1 MGRIMKTRPNYRKI
15 IFAAAIAATL
25 AGSAGMPRMS
35 WAQTADATLRGKTAA
50 NAEVVARNV
59 ATGVTRRT
67 KAAEDGSYTLPG
79 LQPGT
84 YQVDA
89 GPGTETTVTLT
100 VASTATVDLG
110 AGEGAAASPGAELSE
125 VTVKSKRIYETR
137 TSEVGTTVSL
147 QTIDT
152 VPQLTRNFLEFADT
166 VPGMIFSVNS
176 SGQTSLTGGAQSSSS
191 VNVYIDGVGQ
201 KNYVLAGGVS
211 GQFFTQGNPF
221 PQLAIGEYKVITS
234 NYKAEFDQVSSAAV
248 VAETK
253 SGTNEFHGEVY
264 DQYTS
269 DSLRAENPSERF
281 AGEKIPS
288 NDKEFGASFGG
299 PIIQD
304 RLHFFV
310 TYEGKRYD
318 TPITVTPGVPSLD
331 GVSIATLLPA
341 SVAAQLGPA
350 GLPFQED
357 EYFGKLD
364 FEPTDSDRFETS
376 IKYRKENQIE
386 NIGAVQA
393 ASSAISVI
401 NNDTRFTLRWQHSAD
416 WFLNDLLFTH
426 QDTFNAPS
434 SIGIGNGALYDIQ
447 AQNNRQVLITGP
459 ASPLATQD
467 KGQQGPGLQDDFTF
481 SELHWLGDHTVK
493 TGAKFQSLKL
503 VAADAEDINPQFT
516 YNVTPAGTE
525 ALPYEAQFT
534 NPVPGLNPTARSKDD
549 QFGLYLQDDWVQ
561 NEHLTWNIGA
571 RWDYEKNLGYLDYV
585 TPANVVAALNGPDP
599 NAQALFPGQTYAQ
612 TLAKGGININDYIS
626 NGHNRSAYTGEF
638 QPRLGFSVD
647 LNADQRHVIFG
658 GYGRSYDRDL
668 YNDLEVETTKQALPY
683 YSVYFPNPGGTTPG
697 GCFATPCFAFNPAYL
712 TSLSSLQSV
721 IGSSNTGAEVDM
733 INNNLKVPYSDQFSI
748 GIRNTLGE
756 WNTSAAIARV
766 ISKNGFVFTLGNRYP
781 NGAFFQNGGNQF
793 GADPVPGF
801 GNLIIGNSGV
811 ETKATQVLLSAE
823 KPFTAES
830 HWGATFAYTY
840 TDASQN
846 RDITQVY
853 AFDEA
858 TIGQYPYI
866 NSNAAPRHRIVGTG
880 SFGAPWGFIF
890 AAKLTLATPTP
901 VDDVACFGATY
912 PNGSTCNPISATPKN
927 FFGYRTLD
935 LQVTK
940 NFQISHFGLVYVRL
954 DGLNVF
960 NWYNYAS
967 TNNNWGTNGVPNSN
981 PVTYNY
987 TGNINGV
994 PRTLKLMAG
1003 AKF

>member
-1 MGRIMKTRPNYRKI
+1 MKKRLSYKNI
-15 IFAAAIAATL
+15 LLAAVIAATF
-25 AGSAGMPRMS
+25 AIVTGMPSVS

-50 NAEVVARNV
+50 NADVVARNI

-67 KAAEDGSYTLPG
+67 KASEDGSYTIPG

-89 GPGTETTVTLT
+89 GPGTQTTVTLT

-110 AGEGAAASPGAELSE
+110 AGEGATASPGAELTE

-137 TSEVGTTVSL
+137 TSEIGTTVSL

-166 VPGMIFSVNS
+166 VPGMIFSVNQ

-191 VNVYIDGVGQ
+191 VNVFIDGVGQ

-211 GQFFTQGNPF
+211 GQYFTQGNPF

-234 NYKAEFDQVSSAAV
+234 NYKAEFDQVASAAV

-264 DQYTS
+264 DQYTGE
-269 DSLRAENPSERF
+269 SLRAENPSER
-281 AGEKIPS
+281 ASGEKTPS
-288 NDKEFGASFGG
+288 TNKEFGASFGG

-304 RLHFFV
+304 KLHFFV

-318 TPITVTPGVPSLD
+318 TPITVTPGVTTLN
-331 GVSIATLLPA
+331 GVAIQTLLPA
-341 SVAAQLGPA
+341 SVVSQLGPA

-357 EYFGKLD
+357 DYFGKLD

-386 NIGAVQA
+386 NIGPVQA

-426 QDTFNAPS
+426 QSTFNAPS
-434 SIGIGNGALYDIQ
+434 SIGIGNGSIYAV
-447 AQNNRQVLITGP
+447 AANNNQQVLDTGP

-467 KGQQGPGLQDDFTF
+467 KGQQGPGLQDDFTL
-481 SELHWLGDHTVK
+481 SDLHWLGDHTVK
-493 TGAKFQSLKL
+493 TGVKYQSLKL
-503 VAADAEDINPQFT
+503 VAADAEDINPQFW
-516 YNVTPAGTE
+516 YNVTPAGTA

-549 QFGLYLQDDWVQ
+549 QLGLYLQDDWVQ
-561 NEHLTWNIGA
+561 NQHLTWNIGA
-571 RWDYEKNLGYLDYV
+571 RWDYEKNLGFLDYV
-585 TPANVVAALNGPDP
+585 TPANVVAGLNGLDP
-599 NAQALFPGQTYAQ
+599 AAQALFPGQTYAQ
-612 TLAKGGININDYIS
+612 TLAKGGVNVNDYIS

-638 QPRLGFSVD
+638 QPRLGFALD
-647 LNADQRHVIFG
+647 LNADQRHVVFG

-668 YNDLEVETTKQALPY
+668 YDYLQVEQTKSALPF
-683 YSVYFPNPGGTTPG
+683 YSVYFPNAGATAAN
-697 GCFATPCFAFNPAYL
+697 GCFGTPCVAWNPNYL
-712 TSLSSLQSV
+712 NGLSNLQPLV
-721 IGSSNTGAEVDM
+721 ASSNIGAEVDA

-756 WNTSAAIARV
+756 WNTSATIARI
-766 ISKNGFVFTLGNRYP
+766 ISKNGLVFTLGNRYP
-781 NGAFFQNGGNQF
+781 SGAFFQNGGNQF
-793 GADPVPGF
+793 GGDAVPGF
-801 GNLIIGNSGV
+801 GNLILGNSGI

-823 KPFTAES
+823 KPFSNES

-840 TDASQN
+840 TSATQN
-846 RDITQVY
+846 RDITQQY
-853 AFDEA
+853 SFDEE
-858 TIGQYPYI
+858 TIGQYPFI

-880 SFGAPWGFIF
+880 SYGFPWGFIG

-901 VDDVACFGATY
+901 VDDIACFGVLYATG
-912 PNGSTCNPISATPKN
+912 NTCTPISATPKN

-935 LQVTK
+935 LQITK
-940 NFQISHFGLVYVRL
+940 NFQISTFGLVYVRL

-960 NWYNYAS
+960 NWANYAN
-967 TNNNWGTNGVPNSN
+967 TINNWGTNGVPNPN
-981 PVTYNY
+981 PVTFNY

>member
-1 MGRIMKTRPNYRKI
+1 MKTRPDYRKTLL
-15 IFAAAIAATL
+15 AAAIAATL
-25 AGSAGMPRMS
+25 ASGAGLPRTS
-35 WAQTADATLRGKTAA
+35 RAQTSEATLRGRAAA
-50 NAEVVARNV
+50 NSEVVARNL

-67 KAAEDGSYTLPG
+67 RTSDDGTYTLPG

-89 GPGTETTVTLT
+89 GPGTQTTVTLT
-100 VASTATVDLG
+100 VASTATVDLT
-110 AGEGAAASPGAELSE
+110 AGAAPGAALSE
-125 VTVKSKRIYETR
+125 VTVQSKRIYETK
-137 TSEVGTTVSL
+137 TSEVGNTVSL
-147 QTIDT
+147 QVINT

-176 SGQTSLTGGAQSSSS
+176 SGQTSLTGGAQSADS

-201 KNYVLAGGVS
+201 KNYVLGGGVA

-248 VAETK
+248 VAQTK
-253 SGTNEFHGEVY
+253 SGTNEFHGEVF

-269 DSLRAENPSERF
+269 GGLRAENPSERF
-281 AGEKIPS
+281 AGEKVPS

-299 PIIQD
+299 PIIRD
-304 RLHFFV
+304 KLHFFV

-318 TPITVTPGVPSLD
+318 TPITVVPGVTDLN
-331 GVSIATLLPA
+331 GVPIASLLPA

-350 GLPFQED
+350 SLPFQED

-376 IKYRKENQIE
+376 IKYRKEYQIE
-386 NIGAVQA
+386 NIGVAEA

-416 WFLNDLLFTH
+416 WFFNDLLFTH
-426 QDTFNAPS
+426 QSTFNAPS
-434 SIGIGNGALYDIQ
+434 SLGIGNGATYNIV
-447 AQNNRQVLITGP
+447 ANNQQQIVDTGP
-459 ASPLATQD
+459 ASPLATQN

-503 VAADAEDINPQFT
+503 VAADAEDINPQFS
-516 YNVTPAGTE
+516 YNVTPAGTA

-534 NPVPGLNPTARSKDD
+534 NPVPGLNPTARAKDD
-549 QFGLYLQDDWVQ
+549 QFGLYLQDDWAQ

-571 RWDYEKNLGYLDYV
+571 RWDYEKNLGYLDLV
-585 TPANVVAALNGPDP
+585 TPASVVAALNAQDP
-599 NAQALFPGQTYAQ
+599 NAPAGQTYAQ
-612 TLAKGGININDYIS
+612 SLAKGGVNINDYIS

-668 YNDLEVETTKQALPY
+668 YNDLEVEVTKQALPY
-683 YSVYFPNPGGTTPG
+683 YSVYFPTAGGTTPG
-697 GCFATPCFAFNPAYL
+697 GCVGTPCVAWNPAYL
-712 TSLSSLQSV
+712 TGLSNLQSL
-721 IGSSNTGAEVDM
+721 IGSSNAGAEVDL
-733 INNNLKVPYSDQFSI
+733 INNKLKVPYSDQFSI
-748 GIRNTLGE
+748 GIRNTVGD
-756 WNTSAAIARV
+756 WNTSATISRV
-766 ISKNGFVFTLGNRYP
+766 ISKDGFVFSLGNRYP
-781 NGAFFQNGGNQF
+781 NGAFFVGGGQPW
-793 GADPVPGF
+793 GDPVPGF
-801 GNLIIGNSGV
+801 GNLIIGGNGI
-811 ETKATQVLLSAE
+811 ETKATQLLLSAE
-823 KPFTAES
+823 KPFTNES
-830 HWGATFAYTY
+830 RWGATFAYTY
-840 TDASQN
+840 TDAVQN

-853 AFDEA
+853 AFDEEN
-858 TIGQYPYI
+858 ISKYPFI
-866 NSNAAPRHRIVGTG
+866 TSNAAPRHRIVGTG
-880 SFGAPWGFIF
+880 SYGLPWGFLIG
-890 AAKLTLATPTP
+890 AKLTLATPTP
-901 VDDVACFGATY
+901 VDDLECVLPVY
-912 PNGSTCNPISATPKN
+912 PSGGGCQPVSATPRN

-940 NFQISHFGLVYVRL
+940 NFQISNFGLVYVRL

-960 NWYNYAS
+960 NWYNYAD
-967 TNNNWGTNGVPNSN
+967 TINNWGANGVPNPN
-981 PVTYNY
+981 FPVTYDY

-994 PRTLKLMAG
+994 PRTLKLMFG

>member
-1 MGRIMKTRPNYRKI
+1 MGKQLRFKRTLL
-15 IFAAAIAATL
+15 AAAIATAL
-25 AGSAGMPRMS
+25 ASGAGLPRVS
-35 WAQTADATLRGKTAA
+35 WAQSADATLRGRTAA
-50 NAEVVARNV
+50 NADVVAKNV
-59 ATGVTRRT
+59 ATGATRRT
-67 KAAEDGSYTLPG
+67 KAGDDGSYVIPG

-89 GPGTETTVTLT
+89 GPGTQTTVTLT
-100 VASTATVDLG
+100 VASTATVDLAAG
-110 AGEGAAASPGAELSE
+110 AGAEAAPGAELSE
-125 VTVKSKRIYETR
+125 VTVRSKRIYETR
-137 TSEVGTTVSL
+137 TSEIGTTVSL

-166 VPGMIFSVNS
+166 VPGMNFSVNS

-201 KNYVLAGGVS
+201 KNYVLAGGVA

-248 VAETK
+248 VAQTK

-269 DSLRAENPSERF
+269 GSLRAETPAERASGIKTPSFDR
-281 AGEKIPS
+281 
-288 NDKEFGASFGG
+288 EFGGSFGG

-304 RLHFFV
+304 KLHFFM
-310 TYEGKRYD
+310 TYEGKRYQ
-318 TPITVTPGVPSLD
+318 TPITVTPGVTDLNGAPI
-331 GVSIATLLPA
+331 GPLLPA
-341 SVAAQLGPA
+341 SVAAQLGP
-350 GLPFQED
+350 GELPFHED

-386 NIGAVQA
+386 NIGPAQA

-426 QDTFNAPS
+426 QDTYNAPS
-434 SIGIGNGALYDIQ
+434 SLGYGNGAIYAVQ
-447 AQNNRQVLITGP
+447 ASNNQTILDTGP
-459 ASPLATQD
+459 ASPLATQI

-503 VAADAEDINPQFT
+503 VAADAEDVNPQFT
-516 YNVTPAGTE
+516 YNVTPAGTA

-534 NPVPGLNPTARSKDD
+534 NPVAGLNPTARAKDD

-561 NEHLTWNIGA
+561 NEHLTWNVGA
-571 RWDYEKNLGYLDYV
+571 RWDYEKNLGYLDFV

-599 NAQALFPGQTYAQ
+599 NAQTLFPGQTYAQ

-626 NGHNRSAYTGEF
+626 TGHNRSAYTGEF
-638 QPRLGFSVD
+638 QPRLGFAVD
-647 LNADQRHVIFG
+647 LNADQRHVVFG

-668 YNDLEVETTKQALPY
+668 YENLQLEVTKEALPY
-683 YSVYFPNPGGTTPG
+683 YSVYFPNAGGTTPPN
-697 GCFATPCFAFNPAYL
+697 GCFGAPCVAWNPAYL
-712 TSLSSLQSV
+712 TGLSNLQSL
-721 IGSSNTGAEVDM
+721 IGSSNKGAEVDM

-748 GIRNTLGE
+748 GMRNTVGE
-756 WNTSAAIARV
+756 WNTSASIARV
-766 ISKNGFVFTLGNRYP
+766 ISKDGFVFSLGNRYP
-781 NGAFFQNGGNQF
+781 NGAFFTGGGQPW
-793 GADPVPGF
+793 GDPVPGF
-801 GNLIIGNSGV
+801 GNLIIGSNGI

-823 KPFTAES
+823 KPFTPES

-840 TDASQN
+840 TDAIQN
-846 RDITQVY
+846 RDITQTY
-853 AFDEA
+853 AFDEENIA
-858 TIGQYPYI
+858 KYPFI
-866 NSNAAPRHRIVGTG
+866 TSNAAPRHRIVGTG

-890 AAKLTLATPTP
+890 ATKLTLATPIP
-901 VDDVACFGATY
+901 VDDIACFGLTY
-912 PNGSTCNPISATPKN
+912 STGSGCTPISATPKN
-927 FFGYRTLD
+927 FFGYRTID

-940 NFQISHFGLVYVRL
+940 NFQISTYGLVFVRL

-960 NWYNYAS
+960 NWANYAN
-967 TNNNWGTNGVPNSN
+967 TNNNWGANGVPNPN
-981 PVTYNY
+981 PVPFNY
-987 TGNINGV
+987 TGNVNGV
-994 PRTLKLMAG
+994 PRTLKLMVG

>member
-1 MGRIMKTRPNYRKI
+1 MKKPPSFRRTLL
-15 IFAAAIAATL
+15 AAAIATAIA
-25 AGSAGMPRMS
+25 AGAGAPRTTR
-35 WAQTADATLRGKTAA
+35 AQTTEATLRGRAAA
-50 NAEVVARNV
+50 NSDVVARNL

-67 KAAEDGSYTLPG
+67 KAADDGTYTLPG

-89 GPGTETTVTLT
+89 GPGTQTTVTLS
-100 VASTATVDLG
+100 VASTATVDLTAG
-110 AGEGAAASPGAELSE
+110 AGAAPGAELSE
-125 VTVKSKRIYETR
+125 VTVRSTRIYETK

-147 QTIDT
+147 QVIDT

-201 KNYVLAGGVS
+201 KNYVLQGGVA

-248 VAETK
+248 VAQTK
-253 SGTNEFHGEVY
+253 SGTNDFHGEVY

-269 DSLRAENPSERF
+269 TSLRAENPSERF
-281 AGEKIPS
+281 AGVKVPS

-299 PIIQD
+299 PILKD
-304 RLHFFV
+304 KLHFFV

-318 TPITVTPGVPSLD
+318 TPITVTPGVTDLN
-331 GVSIATLLPA
+331 GVPIAGLLPA

-350 GLPFQED
+350 ALPFQED

-376 IKYRKENQIE
+376 IKYRKEYQIE
-386 NIGAVQA
+386 NIGVGQA

-416 WFLNDLLFTH
+416 WFFNDLLYTH
-426 QDTFNAPS
+426 QATFNAPS
-434 SIGIGNGALYDIQ
+434 SIGIGNGATYAIQ
-447 AQNNRQVLITGP
+447 ADNNRQIVEVGP
-459 ASPLATQD
+459 GSPLATQN

-493 TGAKFQSLKL
+493 TGAKLQSLKL

-516 YNVTPAGTE
+516 YNVTPAGTA

-534 NPVPGLNPTARSKDD
+534 NPVPGLNPTARAKDD

-571 RWDYEKNLGYLDYV
+571 RWDYEKNLGYLDLV
-585 TPANVVAALNGPDP
+585 TPANVVAALNAQDP
-599 NAQALFPGQTYAQ
+599 NAPAGQTYAQ
-612 TLAKGGININDYIS
+612 TLAKGGVNISDYIS

-638 QPRLGFSVD
+638 QPRLGFSLD

-668 YNDLEVETTKQALPY
+668 YNDLQVEVTKAALPY
-683 YSVYFPNPGGTTPG
+683 YSVYFPNAGGTTPG
-697 GCFATPCFAFNPAYL
+697 GCFGTPCVAWNPAYL
-712 TSLSSLQSV
+712 RGLSNLQSL
-721 IGSSNTGAEVDM
+721 IGSSNAGAEVDL
-733 INNNLKVPYSDQFSI
+733 INNNLKVPYSDQFSV
-748 GIRNTLGE
+748 GIRNTLGD

-781 NGAFFQNGGNQF
+781 TGAFFVGGGQPW
-793 GADPVPGF
+793 GDSVPGF
-801 GNLIIGNSGV
+801 GSLILGNNGI

-823 KPFTAES
+823 KPFTPES
-830 HWGATFAYTY
+830 RWGATFAYTY
-840 TDASQN
+840 TDAIQN
-846 RDITQVY
+846 RDITQNS
-853 AFDEA
+853 AFDEE
-858 TIGQYPYI
+858 TIRQYPFI
-866 NSNAAPRHRIVGTG
+866 ASNAAPRHRLVGTG
-880 SFGAPWGFIF
+880 SYGLPWGFLIG
-890 AAKLTLATPTP
+890 AKLTLATPTP
-901 VDDVACFGATY
+901 VDDVACFGIIYAT
-912 PNGSTCNPISATPKN
+912 GAGCTPISATPKN
-927 FFGYRTLD
+927 FFGYRSLD

-940 NFQISHFGLVYVRL
+940 TFQIGNFGSVYVRL

-960 NWYNYAS
+960 NWYSYS
-967 TNNNWGTNGVPNSN
+967 DTINNWGMNGVPNPSD

>member
-1 MGRIMKTRPNYRKI
+1 MNKRLGYQRTLL
-15 IFAAAIAATL
+15 ATAIAAAL
-25 AGSAGMPRMS
+25 AGSAGIPRMS
-35 WAQTADATLRGKTAA
+35 WAQTAEATLRGKAVA
-50 NAEVVARNV
+50 NSEVVAKNV

-100 VASTATVDLG
+100 VDSTATVDLTAG
-110 AGEGAAASPGAELSE
+110 AGAAAAPGAELSE
-125 VTVKSKRIYETR
+125 VTVHSKRIYETK
-137 TSEVGTTVSL
+137 TSEVGNTVSL
-147 QTIDT
+147 QTINT

-166 VPGMIFSVNS
+166 VPGMNFSVNS

-201 KNYVLAGGVS
+201 KNYVLQGGVA
-211 GQFFTQGNPF
+211 GQYFTQGNPF

-248 VAETK
+248 VAQTK

-269 DSLRAENPSERF
+269 GSLRAENPSERF
-281 AGEKIPS
+281 AGEKTPS
-288 NDKEFGASFGG
+288 FDREFGGSFGG

-318 TPITVTPGVPSLD
+318 TPITVTPGATTLNGIDPQTLVP
-331 GVSIATLLPA
+331 P
-341 SVAAQLGPA
+341 SVAAQFGPNS
-350 GLPFQED
+350 LPFEED

-386 NIGAVQA
+386 NIGVASA
-393 ASSAISVI
+393 SSSAISVI
-401 NNDTRFTLRWQHSAD
+401 NNDTRFTLRWEHSAD
-416 WFLNDLLFTH
+416 WFFNDLLFTH

-434 SIGIGNGALYDIQ
+434 SIGLGNGSVYYSQ
-447 AQNNRQVLITGP
+447 ATNQQILDTGP

-503 VAADAEDINPQFT
+503 VAADAEDINPQFF
-516 YNVTPAGTE
+516 YNVSPAGTA

-571 RWDYEKNLGYLDYV
+571 RWDYEKNLGYLDFV
-585 TPANVVAALNGPDP
+585 TPANVVAAFNSLDP
-599 NAQALFPGQTYAQ
+599 NAQTLFPGQTYAQ

-647 LNADQRHVIFG
+647 IDADQRHVVFG

-668 YNDLEVETTKQALPY
+668 YDDLQVEVTKEALPY
-683 YSVYFPNPGGTTPG
+683 YSVYFPNPGGTTTG
-697 GCFATPCFAFNPAYL
+697 GCFGTPCVAWNPDYL
-712 TSLSSLQSV
+712 TGLSHLQSL
-721 IGSSNTGAEVDM
+721 IGSSNAGAEVDM

-748 GIRNTLGE
+748 GIRNTLGD
-756 WNTSAAIARV
+756 WNTSASVARI
-766 ISKNGFVFTLGNRYP
+766 ISKDGFVFSLGNRYP
-781 NGAFFQNGGNQF
+781 NGAFFMNGGQAW
-793 GADPVPGF
+793 GDPVPGF
-801 GNLIIGNSGV
+801 GNLILGNNGI

-823 KPFTAES
+823 KPFTPES
-830 HWGATFAYTY
+830 RWGATFAYTY
-840 TDASQN
+840 TDAIQN
-846 RDITQVY
+846 RDITTAY

-858 TIGQYPYI
+858 TIAQYPFI
-866 NSNAAPRHRIVGTG
+866 ASNSVPRHRIVGTG
-880 SFGAPWGFIF
+880 SLGAPWGFVF
-890 AAKLTLATPTP
+890 GAKLTLATPTP
-901 VDDVACFGATY
+901 VDDIANFGLRYATGS
-912 PNGSTCNPISATPKN
+912 NGTPISATPQN
-927 FFGYRTLD
+927 FFGYRSFD
-935 LQVTK
+935 LQITK
-940 NFQISHFGLVYVRL
+940 NFQIANYGLVFVRL

-960 NWYNYAS
+960 NWANYS
-967 TNNNWGTNGVPNSN
+967 DTINNWGTNGVPNAN

-987 TGNINGV
+987 NGNINGV
-994 PRTLKLMAG
+994 PRTLKLMVG

>member
-1 MGRIMKTRPNYRKI
+1 MNKRLGYQRTLL
-15 IFAAAIAATL
+15 ATAIAATL
-25 AGSAGMPRMS
+25 AGSAGIPRMS
-35 WAQTADATLRGKTAA
+35 WAQTAEATLRGKAA
-50 NAEVVARNV
+50 ADSEVVARNV

-67 KAAEDGSYTLPG
+67 RTGPDGTYTLPG

-89 GPGTETTVTLT
+89 GPGTQTTVTLT
-100 VASTATVDLG
+100 VDSTATVDLTAG
-110 AGEGAAASPGAELSE
+110 AGAAAAPGAELSE
-125 VTVKSKRIYETR
+125 VTVHSKRIYETR
-137 TSEVGTTVSL
+137 TSELGTTVSL
-147 QTIDT
+147 QTINT

-166 VPGMIFSVNS
+166 VPGMNFSVNS

-248 VAETK
+248 VAQTK

-269 DSLRAENPSERF
+269 GSLRAENPSERF
-281 AGEKIPS
+281 SGMKTPS
-288 NDKEFGASFGG
+288 FDREFGGSFGG

-318 TPITVTPGVPSLD
+318 TPITVTPGVTDLN
-331 GVSIATLLPA
+331 GVSVQTLVPP
-341 SVAAQLGPA
+341 SVAAQFGPNS
-350 GLPFQED
+350 LPFHED

-376 IKYRKENQIE
+376 VKYRKENQIE
-386 NIGAVQA
+386 NIGVAQA
-393 ASSAISVI
+393 SSSAISVI
-401 NNDTRFTLRWQHSAD
+401 NNDTRFTLRWEHSAD
-416 WFLNDLLFTH
+416 WFFNDLLFTH
-426 QDTFNAPS
+426 QATFNAPS
-434 SIGIGNGALYDIQ
+434 SLGLGNGSIYFSQ
-447 AQNNRQVLITGP
+447 GTNQQVLDTGP
-459 ASPLATQD
+459 ASPLATQN

-503 VAADAEDINPQFT
+503 VAADGEDINPQFT
-516 YNVTPAGTE
+516 YNVTAAGTA

-534 NPVPGLNPTARSKDD
+534 NPVAGLNPTARAKDD

-571 RWDYEKNLGYLDYV
+571 RWDYEKNLGYLDFV

-599 NAQALFPGQTYAQ
+599 SAQTLFPGQTYAQ
-612 TLAKGGININDYIS
+612 TLAKGGININDFIS

-638 QPRLGFSVD
+638 QPRLGFSLD

-668 YNDLEVETTKQALPY
+668 YNDLQVEVTKQALPY
-683 YSVYFPNPGGTTPG
+683 YSVYFPNPGGTVG
-697 GCFATPCFAFNPAYL
+697 NGCFGSPCVAWNPAYL
-712 TSLSSLQSV
+712 TSLSNLQSL
-721 IGSSNTGAEVDM
+721 IGSSNAGAEVDM

-748 GIRNTLGE
+748 GIRNTLGD
-756 WNTSAAIARV
+756 WNTSASVARI
-766 ISKNGFVFTLGNRYP
+766 ISKNGFVFSLGNRYP
-781 NGAFFQNGGNQF
+781 NGAFFMNGGQAW
-793 GADPVPGF
+793 GDPVPGF
-801 GNLIIGNSGV
+801 GNLILGSNGI

-823 KPFTAES
+823 KPFTPES

-840 TDASQN
+840 TDAIQN
-846 RDITQVY
+846 RDITAVY
-853 AFDEA
+853 SFDEA
-858 TIGQYPYI
+858 TINQYAFI
-866 NSNAAPRHRIVGTG
+866 ASNSVPRHRIVGTG
-880 SFGAPWGFIF
+880 SFGAPWGFVF
-890 AAKLTLATPTP
+890 GAKLTLATPVP
-901 VDDVACFGATY
+901 VDDIANFGLKYATGS
-912 PNGSTCNPISATPKN
+912 NGTPISATPKN
-927 FFGYRTLD
+927 FFGYRSFD
-935 LQVTK
+935 LQITK
-940 NFQISHFGLVYVRL
+940 NFQIANYGLVYVRL

-960 NWYNYAS
+960 NWANYS
-967 TNNNWGTNGVPNSN
+967 DTINNWGANGVPNPN

-987 TGNINGV
+987 NGNINGV

>member
-1 MGRIMKTRPNYRKI
+1 MNKRLGYRRTLL
-15 IFAAAIAATL
+15 ATAIAATL
-25 AGSAGMPRMS
+25 AGGAGMPRTS
-35 WAQTADATLRGKTAA
+35 WAQSADATLRGKTAA
-50 NAEVVARNV
+50 NAEVVARNI

-67 KAAEDGSYTLPG
+67 KAAEDGNYTLPG

-89 GPGTETTVTLT
+89 GPGTQTTVTLT
-100 VASTATVDLG
+100 VASIATVDL
-110 AGEGAAASPGAELSE
+110 AAAAGAAAAPGAELSE
-125 VTVKSKRIYETR
+125 VTVHSKRIYETK
-137 TSEVGTTVSL
+137 TSEVGNTVSL
-147 QTIDT
+147 QTINT

-166 VPGMIFSVNS
+166 VPGMNFSVNS
-176 SGQTSLTGGAQSSSS
+176 SGQASLTGGAQNSSS

-201 KNYVLAGGVS
+201 KNYVLQGGVA
-211 GQFFTQGNPF
+211 GQYFTQGNPF

-248 VAETK
+248 VAQTK

-269 DSLRAENPSERF
+269 GSLRAENPSERF
-281 AGEKIPS
+281 AGMKTPS
-288 NDKEFGASFGG
+288 FDREFGGSFGG

-318 TPITVTPGVPSLD
+318 TPITVTPGVTTLN
-331 GVSIATLLPA
+331 GVDAETLVPP
-341 SVAAQLGPA
+341 SVAAQFGPN
-350 GLPFQED
+350 GLPFHED

-364 FEPTDSDRFETS
+364 FEPNDSDRFETS

-386 NIGAVQA
+386 NIGVASA
-393 ASSAISVI
+393 SSSAISVI
-401 NNDTRFTLRWQHSAD
+401 NNDTRFTLRWEHSAD
-416 WFLNDLLFTH
+416 WFFNDLLFTH

-434 SIGIGNGALYDIQ
+434 SIGLGNGAVYYSQ
-447 AQNNRQVLITGP
+447 ATNQQVLDTGP

-503 VAADAEDINPQFT
+503 VAADAEDINPQFF
-516 YNVTPAGTE
+516 YNVSPAGT
-525 ALPYEAQFT
+525 ATLPYEAQFT
-534 NPVPGLNPTARSKDD
+534 NPVPGLSPTARSKDD

-571 RWDYEKNLGYLDYV
+571 RWDYEKNLGYLNFV

-599 NAQALFPGQTYAQ
+599 GAQALFPGQTYAQ

-638 QPRLGFSVD
+638 QPRLGFSMD

-658 GYGRSYDRDL
+658 GYGRSYDRNL
-668 YNDLEVETTKQALPY
+668 YDNLQVEVTKEALPY
-683 YSVYFPNPGGTTPG
+683 YSVYFPNAGGTTPG
-697 GCFATPCFAFNPAYL
+697 GCFGTPCVAWNPAYMNG
-712 TSLSSLQSV
+712 LSNLQSL
-721 IGSSNTGAEVDM
+721 IGSTNTGAEVDM
-733 INNNLKVPYSDQFSI
+733 INNNLKMPYSDQFSI
-748 GIRNTLGE
+748 GIRNTLGD
-756 WNTSAAIARV
+756 WNTSAAIARI
-766 ISKNGFVFTLGNRYP
+766 ISKDGFVFSLGNRYP
-781 NGAFFQNGGNQF
+781 NGAFFMNGGQPW
-793 GADPVPGF
+793 GDPVPGF
-801 GNLIIGNSGV
+801 GNLIIGNNGI

-823 KPFTAES
+823 KPFTPES
-830 HWGATFAYTY
+830 NWGATFAYTY
-840 TDASQN
+840 TDAIQN

-858 TIGQYPYI
+858 TINQYPFI
-866 NSNAAPRHRIVGTG
+866 ASNAAPRHRIVSTG
-880 SFGAPWGFIF
+880 SFGAPWGFVF
-890 AAKLTLATPTP
+890 GAKLTLATPVP
-901 VDDVACFGATY
+901 VDDIANFGLTY
-912 PNGSTCNPISATPKN
+912 PTGSNGTPIAATPKN
-927 FFGYRTLD
+927 FFGYRSLD

-940 NFQISHFGLVYVRL
+940 NFQIANYGLVYVRL

-960 NWYNYAS
+960 NWYSYS
-967 TNNNWGTNGVPNSN
+967 DTINNWGMNGVPNPN

-987 TGNINGV
+987 NGNINGV
-994 PRTLKLMAG
+994 PRTLKLMVG

>member
-1 MGRIMKTRPNYRKI
+1 MGRIMKTRPSYRKK

-25 AGSAGMPRMS
+25 AASAGMPRMS

-67 KAAEDGSYTLPG
+67 KAAEDGTYTLPG

-89 GPGTETTVTLT
+89 GPGTETTITLT

-110 AGEGAAASPGAELSE
+110 AGEGAAASPGAELTE

-137 TSEVGTTVSL
+137 TSEIGTTVSL

-166 VPGMIFSVNS
+166 VPGMNFSVNS
-176 SGQTSLTGGAQSSSS
+176 SGQTSLTGGAQNSSS

-201 KNYVLAGGVS
+201 KNYVLQGGVS

-248 VAETK
+248 VAQTK

-264 DQYTS
+264 DQYTGE
-269 DSLRAENPSERF
+269 SLRAENPSERF
-281 AGEKIPS
+281 SGNKTPS
-288 NDKEFGASFGG
+288 TDKEFGASFGG

-304 RLHFFV
+304 KLHFFV

-318 TPITVTPGVPSLD
+318 TPITVTPGVTTLN
-331 GVSIATLLPA
+331 GVATQTLVPPG
-341 SVAAQLGPA
+341 VAAQFGPN

-386 NIGAVQA
+386 NIGVAQA

-401 NNDTRFTLRWQHSAD
+401 NNDTRFTLRWEHSAD
-416 WFLNDLLFTH
+416 WFFNDLLFTH

-434 SIGIGNGALYDIQ
+434 SLGIGNGSIYFSQ
-447 AQNNRQVLITGP
+447 ATNQQVLDTGP

-503 VAADAEDINPQFT
+503 VAADGEDINPQFT
-516 YNVTPAGTE
+516 YNVSPAGTA
-525 ALPYEAQFT
+525 ALPYQAQFT

-549 QFGLYLQDDWVQ
+549 QFGFYLQDDWVQ
-561 NEHLTWNIGA
+561 NEHLTLNIGA

-599 NAQALFPGQTYAQ
+599 AAQTLFPGQTYAQ

-658 GYGRSYDRDL
+658 GYGRSYDRNLYDDL
-668 YNDLEVETTKQALPY
+668 QVEVTKAALPY
-683 YSVYFPNPGGTTPG
+683 YSVYFPNAGGTTPG
-697 GCFATPCFAFNPAYL
+697 GCFNTPCVAWNPAYL
-712 TSLSSLQSV
+712 TSLSNLQSL
-721 IGSSNTGAEVDM
+721 IGASNAGAEVDM

-781 NGAFFQNGGNQF
+781 NGAFFKNGGNQF

-801 GNLIIGNSGV
+801 GNLIIGNDGV

-823 KPFTAES
+823 KPFTPES

-840 TDASQN
+840 TSATQN
-846 RDITQVY
+846 RDITQLY

-858 TIGQYPYI
+858 TIGQYPFI

-880 SFGAPWGFIF
+880 SYGFPWGFIA

-901 VDDVACFGATY
+901 VDDVACFGVTYATGG
-912 PNGSTCNPISATPKN
+912 PCTPISATPKN

-935 LQVTK
+935 LQITK
-940 NFQISHFGLVYVRL
+940 NFQISHYGLVYIRL

-960 NWYNYAS
+960 NWYNYAT
-967 TNNNWGTNGVPNSN
+967 TNNNWGTNGVPNPN